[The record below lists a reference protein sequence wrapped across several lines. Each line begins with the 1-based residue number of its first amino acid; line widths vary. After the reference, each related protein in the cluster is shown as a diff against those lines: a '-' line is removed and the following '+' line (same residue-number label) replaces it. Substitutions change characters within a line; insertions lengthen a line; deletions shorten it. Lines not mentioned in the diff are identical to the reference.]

1 MFASTPLDY
10 RFKTVKRSNITV
22 VPMITAVTCSISRLP
37 TRDSDEYEGG
47 YAMGEIDV
55 QAGGEKEARGELL
68 NK

>member
-1 MFASTPLDY
+1 
-10 RFKTVKRSNITV
+10 
-22 VPMITAVTCSISRLP
+22 MITAVTCSISRLP
-37 TRDSDEYEGG
+37 TRDSDEYEGR

>member
-1 MFASTPLDY
+1 
-10 RFKTVKRSNITV
+10 
-22 VPMITAVTCSISRLP
+22 MITGVTCSISRLP